1 MSSQSNLVH
10 PAVRDVAS
18 SLQAALAEM
27 PFANGS
33 EVAPSPDSRW
43 GTDRSRTLPA
53 SADPVFGDELFKVVE
68 SNGFFR
74 VAAGLDYVRGLES
87 VLRSGS
93 LYSTHPLGRV
103 ALEAFSFGAWLWA
116 PGLVIEQRIIRGLLE
131 ARNAYTQEI
140 NHCKRLR
147 RDSKAMPVAMTTR
160 VEQIH
165 AASKQKLIYVN
176 ADLVAMRRLV
186 ADRHGGTS
194 GPEQEYPSAGKL
206 VETTLDNAFAS
217 RDAGIATY
225 GTLSSITHSNPLH
238 LSNLLTVELDGQD
251 ARPRLA
257 TINVFD
263 YLSPVYYAVVGMKH
277 CLNRVTDCW
286 GLGPIDDLVVPVLE
300 RLRTAMTDSGK
311 EPLDIDL
318 DEQWETRT

>member
-1 MSSQSNLVH
+1 MRSQSNLIH
-10 PAVRDVAS
+10 PAVRDVAG

-27 PFANGS
+27 PFANGI

-43 GTDRSRTLPA
+43 CADKGATLPA

-68 SNGFFR
+68 SSGFFR

-103 ALEAFSFGAWLWA
+103 ALEAFSYGAWLWA

-147 RDSKAMPVAMTTR
+147 RDSRAMPLAMTTQI
-160 VEQIH
+160 EQIH
-165 AASKQKLIYVN
+165 AASNQKLQYVN
-176 ADLVAMRRLV
+176 ADLGAMRRLV
-186 ADRHGGTS
+186 ATRYGVAPAS
-194 GPEQEYPSAGKL
+194 EQEYPSAGTLIKS
-206 VETTLDNAFAS
+206 TLDNAFTTL
-217 RDAGIATY
+217 DAGIATY
-225 GTLSSITHSNPLH
+225 GTLSSVTHSSPLY

-251 ARPRLA
+251 ARPHLA
-257 TINVFD
+257 TISVFD
-263 YLSPVYYAVVGMKH
+263 YLSPVYCAVVGMKH
-277 CLNRVTDCW
+277 CLNRIADCW
-286 GLGPIDDLVVPVLE
+286 GLEPIGGLIVPVLE
-300 RLRTAMTDSGK
+300 RLQTAMTQSGK
-311 EPLDIDL
+311 EPLDIDI
-318 DEQWETRT
+318 DEQWKTRT

>member
-10 PAVRDVAS
+10 PAVRDVAG
-18 SLQAALAEM
+18 SLQTALAEM

-43 GTDRSRTLPA
+43 CADTSTTLPA
-53 SADPVFGDELFKVVE
+53 SADPDIGDELFKIVE
-68 SNGFFR
+68 SSGFFR

-93 LYSTHPLGRV
+93 LYSTHLLGRG
-103 ALEAFSFGAWLWA
+103 ALEAFSYGAWLWA

-140 NHCKRLR
+140 DHCKRLR
-147 RDSKAMPVAMTTR
+147 RDSKAMPLAMTTQIG
-160 VEQIH
+160 QIH
-165 AASKQKLIYVN
+165 AASKQKLQYVRT
-176 ADLVAMRRLV
+176 DLAEMRRLV
-186 ADRHGGTS
+186 ATRYGGT
-194 GPEQEYPSAGKL
+194 PAYEQEYPSAGKL
-206 VETTLDNAFAS
+206 VKSTLDNAFT
-217 RDAGIATY
+217 RLDAGLAAY
-225 GTLSSITHSNPLH
+225 GTLSSVTHSNPLH

-251 ARPRLA
+251 ARPHLA

-277 CLNRVTDCW
+277 CLNRIVDCW
-286 GLGPIDDLVVPVLE
+286 GLEPIDDVVVPVLE
-300 RLRTAMTDSGK
+300 RLRTAMTQSGQ
-311 EPLDIDL
+311 EPLDIDV
-318 DEQWETRT
+318 DEQWKTRT

>member
-10 PAVRDVAS
+10 PAVRDVAG

-27 PFANGS
+27 PFANGN

-43 GTDRSRTLPA
+43 CADTSTTLPA
-53 SADPVFGDELFKVVE
+53 SADPDIGDELFKVVE
-68 SNGFFR
+68 SSGFFR

-131 ARNAYTQEI
+131 ARNAYTQEMD
-140 NHCKRLR
+140 HCKRLR
-147 RDSKAMPVAMTTR
+147 RDSKAMPLALTTKIG
-160 VEQIH
+160 QIQ
-165 AASKQKLIYVN
+165 AASKQKLQYVKT
-176 ADLVAMRRLV
+176 DLATMRPLV
-186 ADRHGGTS
+186 ADRYEGTPAS
-194 GPEQEYPSAGKL
+194 EQEYPAVGRL
-206 VETTLDNAFAS
+206 VKSTLDNAFTTL
-217 RDAGIATY
+217 DAGIATY
-225 GTLSSITHSNPLH
+225 GTLSSVTHSNPLHLSNLLTGRLVKSTLDNAFTTLDAGIATYGTLSSVTHSNPLH

-251 ARPRLA
+251 ARPHLA

-277 CLNRVTDCW
+277 CLNRIVDC
-286 GLGPIDDLVVPVLE
+286 
-300 RLRTAMTDSGK
+300 
-311 EPLDIDL
+311 
-318 DEQWETRT
+318 